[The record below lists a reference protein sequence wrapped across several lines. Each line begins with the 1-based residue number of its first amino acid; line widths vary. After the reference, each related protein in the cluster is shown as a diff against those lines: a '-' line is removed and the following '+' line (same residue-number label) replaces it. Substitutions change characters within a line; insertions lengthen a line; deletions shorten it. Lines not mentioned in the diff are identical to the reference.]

1 VIRGVQVG
9 SVYGMVGLGLG
20 VIFSATGVLNFAQG
34 DLVMVG
40 TLLGL
45 GLWFRAG
52 WPFIVAAVAIVAVGA
67 ALGGATELVAVR
79 SALNRH
85 RSSITWVIS
94 TLAVSLIL
102 EASAR
107 YYLRPGSFPAY
118 VPWGPFMVGSQLLVP
133 QRLVLVPIA
142 VAMTGAV
149 SVWMARSRWGRA
161 LRAVAFDREAAA
173 MRGIP
178 VGLVTV
184 AAFALGGAIAGL
196 GGMVSGPVTQGSFS
210 LGIPSTLQ
218 GFVAATI
225 GGITHPWGPLVGG
238 WVLGVTIQFTTTYW
252 DASYANVV
260 ELVVLL
266 LVLLVRPVGVLGHR
280 LRTV

>member
-1 VIRGVQVG
+1 VIRGIQVG
-9 SVYGMVGLGLG
+9 SIYGMVGLGLG
-20 VIFSATGVLNFAQG
+20 IIFTATGVLNFAQG

-45 GLWFRAG
+45 ALWQRSG
-52 WPFIVAAVAIVAVGA
+52 WPFVLAAAGVVVVGA

-79 SALNRH
+79 RALRRH
-85 RSSITWVIS
+85 QSSIAWVIS
-94 TLAVSLIL
+94 TLAVSLLI
-102 EASAR
+102 EAGAR

-142 VAMTGAV
+142 VGLTAAV
-149 SVWMARSRWGRA
+149 AVWMARSRWGRA
-161 LRAVAFDREAAA
+161 LRAIAFDREGAA

-178 VGLVTV
+178 VGVVSLV
-184 AAFALGGAIAGL
+184 AFALGGAVAGL
-196 GGMVSGPVTQGSFS
+196 GGLLAGPVTQASFS

-225 GGITHPWGPLVGG
+225 GGITHPWGPLAGG
-238 WVLGVTIQFTTTYW
+238 LLLGVTIQFTTAYW
-252 DASYANVV
+252 DASYANMV
-260 ELVVLL
+260 ELVLL
-266 LVLLVRPVGVLGHR
+266 LVVLLVRPVGVLGQR
-280 LRTV
+280 FRSV